1 MQVKILTF
9 FYTLV
14 NEQNYDKS
22 IDNYIFLEYS
32 LNMLTANICSI
43 QKGGIMLLELENHL
57 NSKYQDVTNY
67 VIKKSQTSNN
77 FIKGN

>member
-9 FYTLV
+9 FYILV
-14 NEQNYDKS
+14 NEQIYDKS

-43 QKGGIMLLELENHL
+43 QKKKLYEYIVKKINE
-57 NSKYQDVTNY
+57 YQ
-67 VIKKSQTSNN
+67 IKK
-77 FIKGN
+77 